1 MVSCRPA
8 RWWLWYQRIAIG
20 ISTGG
25 GSIMLIGAAIVHSAA
40 SIPMLVFGGLW
51 FLLGLASIGQA
62 RRQVREIVVD
72 AAHVAFRYQA
82 LNVVIPARE
91 IAEIGWAWW
100 DPNHMS
106 SLRFRTLS
114 HGVIKAPPRLQGFL
128 DFLIELRR
136 INPDVKVSGTRF

>member
-20 ISTGG
+20 ISAGG

-40 SIPMLVFGGLW
+40 SIPLLVIGGVW
-51 FLLGLASIGQA
+51 FLLGLAGIGQA

-72 AAHVAFRYQA
+72 GAHVVFRYQA
-82 LNVVIPARE
+82 LNVVIPATE
-91 IAEIGWAWW
+91 ITEIGWAWW

-106 SLRFRTLS
+106 
-114 HGVIKAPPRLQGFL
+114 
-128 DFLIELRR
+128 
-136 INPDVKVSGTRF
+136 